1 MNDTHKV
8 MAALILAIVLVL
20 ISLELIKMG
29 SLKSSFLSFPA
40 LGSDDA

>member
-1 MNDTHKV
+1 MNDTHKL
-8 MAALILAIVLVL
+8 MAALVLAVVLVL

-29 SLKSSFLSFPA
+29 SLKSSCLVFPA

>member
-1 MNDTHKV
+1 
-8 MAALILAIVLVL
+8 MAALILAVVLVL

-29 SLKSSFLSFPA
+29 SLKSLCLFFPA

>member
-1 MNDTHKV
+1 MNDTGKV

-29 SLKSSFLSFPA
+29 SLKSSCLVFPA
-40 LGSDDA
+40 LGFDDA